1 MARSKDKGAGER
13 HSGKFVSYIRV
24 STDEQ
29 GRSGLGQEAQMEA
42 IRQYLNGGT
51 WKLVASYGDVMSG
64 RRDDRRGLV
73 DAIEH
78 CQRDNATLIVSKL
91 DRLGRKASTLLAIL
105 DSEIDIVIVDTP
117 MEYVGAGRTFI
128 QMRAVMAEHF
138 AADIQEKTKDALAA
152 KAARGER
159 LGAQTKKGE
168 PDWQR
173 RQKLAVKARMA
184 DADEFAAEMEP
195 IIEAYQLHC
204 ENHFG
209 SPPTLQTM
217 CDFLNNS
224 KHPPYSRWKEQRQAR
239 VATKTVK
246 KWTKWHA
253 SSVSNLVKRIEK
265 LRKSRETRAA

>member
-1 MARSKDKGAGER
+1 MSARDKGAGER
-13 HSGKFVSYIRV
+13 HSGKFVSYVRV

-42 IRQYLNGGT
+42 IRQHLNGGT
-51 WKLVASYGDVMSG
+51 WKLVGSYGDIMSG
-64 RRDDRRGLV
+64 RRDDRRGLL
-73 DAIEH
+73 DALEH
-78 CQRDNATLIVSKL
+78 CQKENASLIVSKL

-105 DSEIDIVIVDTP
+105 DSEVDIVICDTP

-152 KAARGER
+152 KRARGER

-173 RQKLAVKARMA
+173 RQKLAVKARIE
-184 DADEFAAEMEP
+184 DSDEFAAHMEP
-195 IIEAYQLHC
+195 IIEAYRQHH
-204 ENHFG
+204 EKHFG
-209 SPPTLQTM
+209 WPPTLQMM

-224 KHPPYSRWKEQRQAR
+224 KHPPQTRWKEQQTAK
-239 VATKTVK
+239 VVK
-246 KWTKWHA
+246 KTAKKWVRWHP
-253 SSVSNLVKRIEK
+253 SSVRNLVRRIEK
-265 LRKSRETRAA
+265 LQKNRGVQAA

>member
-29 GRSGLGQEAQMEA
+29 GRSGLGQEAQMEV

-51 WKLVASYGDVMSG
+51 WKLVASYGDIMSG
-64 RRDDRRGLV
+64 RRDDRRGLL

-78 CQRDNATLIVSKL
+78 CQREKASLIVSKL
-91 DRLGRKASTLLAIL
+91 NRLGRDAETLFAIL
-105 DSEIDIVIVDTP
+105 GSGIDIVICDTP
-117 MEYVGAGRTFI
+117 VEYKGAGRT
-128 QMRAVMAEHF
+128 AVQFQAVFAE
-138 AADIQEKTKDALAA
+138 ATAREISENTKIALAA

-184 DADEFAAEMEP
+184 DADEFGAEMEP
-195 IIEAYQLHC
+195 IIEAYRQHC
-204 ENHFG
+204 DNHFG
-209 SPPTLQTM
+209 YRPTLQMM

-224 KHPPYSRWKEQRQAR
+224 KHPPYSRWKKQRQAR
-239 VATKTVK
+239 VAKKTVE
-246 KWTKWHA
+246 KWATWHA

-265 LRKSRETRAA
+265 LQKDRARRAA